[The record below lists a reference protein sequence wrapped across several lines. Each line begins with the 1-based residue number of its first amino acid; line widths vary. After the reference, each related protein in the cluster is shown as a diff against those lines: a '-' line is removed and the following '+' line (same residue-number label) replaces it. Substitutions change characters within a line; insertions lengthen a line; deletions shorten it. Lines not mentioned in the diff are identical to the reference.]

1 MAFLK
6 KNEEF
11 SDSPPPQPAYVGFW
25 ARAWA
30 SFIDTILLGIV
41 TYPLLIAIYGWAC
54 LDSKSLVQGPWDF
67 FISWILPGMAIVGF
81 WMAQSATP
89 GKMLIGARIVDAQ
102 TGGKPTQ
109 GQLIRRYFGYVVSSI
124 PLCIGFVW
132 AAFDEKKQGWHD
144 KMGGTVVRYTRDR
157 TPQVQKTS
165 LAKPIFIP
173 TILIP
178 DVADLRSTKLE
189 NVEQVTES
197 EQAGKVE
204 FQELGR

>member
-1 MAFLK
+1 MFFHK
-6 KNEEF
+6 KDRGMLN
-11 SDSPPPQPAYVGFW
+11 SPHSPPIYVGFW

-41 TYPLLIAIYGWAC
+41 TYPLLIAIYGWAY

-124 PLCIGFVW
+124 PLCIGFVC
-132 AAFDEKKQGWHD
+132 AAFDEKKQALHD
-144 KMGGTVVRYTRDR
+144 KMGGTVLRYTRGK
-157 TPQVQKTS
+157 TPQVQETS
-165 LAKPIFIP
+165 IAKPTFIP
-173 TILIP
+173 TIPIP
-178 DVADLRSTKLE
+178 DVVGLRSTKLE

-197 EQAGKVE
+197 EEVGKTE

>member
-1 MAFLK
+1 MVSEKLNKGAQ
-6 KNEEF
+6 
-11 SDSPPPQPAYVGFW
+11 DSVVLHPAYVGFW

-41 TYPLLIAIYGWAC
+41 TYPLLIAIYGWAY

-89 GKMLIGARIVDAQ
+89 GKMLIGARIVDAR

-109 GQLIRRYFGYVVSSI
+109 SQLIRRYFGYVVSSI
-124 PLCIGFVW
+124 PVCIGFVW

-144 KMGGTVVRYTRDR
+144 KMGGTVVLYTKGTKR
-157 TPQVQKTS
+157 QVQETS
-165 LAKPIFIP
+165 MAKPTFIP
-173 TILIP
+173 TIPIP
-178 DVADLRSTKLE
+178 EIVGLRSNRLE
-189 NVEQVTES
+189 NAEQDTES
-197 EQAGKVE
+197 EHVGKVE